1 MLKQSPRRGSPR
13 FARDDKNFM
22 STNYYD
28 ILGVSKSASAA
39 EIKSAYRKLA
49 LKWHPDK
56 NKGTDTH
63 NKFKEI
69 NEAYE
74 VLSNPDKKAR
84 YDQFGHDNFKQASQG
99 GGPQGNPFGG
109 GFYSQGG
116 NVNFE
121 DLFGNAGFGSGG
133 FGGDPFDIFGSFF
146 GGGQGRARQAK
157 TLYSMKLDFFEAVK
171 GTEKTI
177 IHQGKEYTIK
187 VPAGIDNGNRMRF
200 NDFDISFNIKEN
212 KDFKREG
219 FDVIVEQEVP
229 LITAIL
235 GGDIEVPTL
244 DGKLTVRIKAGT
256 QPETV
261 VRLTGKGIKH
271 LQSSHH
277 GDLYI
282 KYQIRIPT
290 KLSSRQKSLFQEIE
304 DL

>member
-1 MLKQSPRRGSPR
+1 M
-13 FARDDKNFM
+13 A
-22 STNYYD
+22 TNDYYS
-28 ILGVSKSASAA
+28 ILGVSKSASPA

-74 VLSNPDKKAR
+74 VLSNPDKKTR

-99 GGPQGNPFGG
+99 GGGPQGNPFGG
-109 GFYSQGG
+109 GFYSQQGG
-116 NVNFE
+116 NINFE
-121 DLFGNAGFGSGG
+121 DLFGGANFGGGG
-133 FGGDPFDIFGSFF
+133 FNGDPFDLFGSFF
-146 GGGQGRARQAK
+146 GGGQGQRRQAK
-157 TLYSMKLDFFEAVK
+157 TLYSLKISFMEAVN
-171 GTEKTI
+171 GVEKTLV
-177 IHQGKEYTIK
+177 HQGKEYTIK
-187 VPAGIDNGNRMRF
+187 VPAGVDNGNRMRF
-200 NDFDISFNIKEN
+200 NDFDISFSVGESTK
-212 KDFKREG
+212 FKREG

-244 DGKLTVRIKAGT
+244 DGDLTVRIKSGT

-261 VRLTGKGIKH
+261 VRLSGKGIKH
-271 LQSSHH
+271 LQSNQH

-282 KYQIRIPT
+282 KYKIHIPT
-290 KLSSRQKSLFQEIE
+290 KLSSRQKTILQEFE
-304 DL
+304 DLS